1 MTAYS
6 VVQRPAD
13 ETSKSHDPVA
23 ARFKIKA
30 TSEPSVLPRILE
42 NFALRNLVP
51 ENVSVSKKSNH
62 LDIDLTVVGL
72 SDQEARHLE
81 LRMQNILPILSVGL
95 EFL

>member
-13 ETSKSHDPVA
+13 ETSSSHNPVA
-23 ARFKIKA
+23 VRFTIKA

-42 NFALRNLVP
+42 SFALRNLVP

-62 LDIDLTVVGL
+62 LDIDLAVVGL
-72 SDQEARHLE
+72 SDLEARHLE
-81 LRMQNILPILSVGL
+81 LRMQNILPVLSVGL